1 MFFFGIVQ
9 AGVTTSCHYLTN
21 VALEGAHDN
30 NKNLVYK
37 LGDPKYKARIGLF
50 EGKT

>member
-9 AGVTTSCHYLTN
+9 TGITTSCHYLTN
-21 VALEGAHDN
+21 VALRGAYDD

-37 LGDPKYKARIGLF
+37 LGDPAGKARIGSF
-50 EGKT
+50 